1 MLSDNAI
8 FVGDVPIN
16 HVSFD
21 RISEIGLTKYLSV
34 VKLLSLKEDEIEGL
48 FKEKEVHTMMAL
60 VWILTKIEPD
70 FWDDLCI
77 VCFEL
82 FGKEPYLLED
92 PARITFGRFEIN
104 EENWCEIASIIR
116 ARNCLGASAE
126 VEEEDNPADEAT
138 RALLKRRNEMRKK
151 LAKKKGSSE
160 ESITYVDLVSIYSS
174 SMKLPLSEVMKYDIY
189 QLNNQFRRA
198 QMYETYQTQIEALLH
213 GAKNEDMDLKHY
225 ARKLIEEL

>member
-1 MLSDNAI
+1 
-8 FVGDVPIN
+8 
-16 HVSFD
+16 
-21 RISEIGLTKYLSV
+21 LSV
-34 VKLLSLKEDEIEGL
+34 VKLLSLNEDEIEDL
-48 FKEKEVHTMMAL
+48 LKEKEVHTTMAL
-60 VWILTKIEPD
+60 VWIFTKIEPN
-70 FWDDLCI
+70 FWEDLC
-77 VCFEL
+77 VVSSDL
-82 FGKEPYLLED
+82 FGKEPCRLED
-92 PARITFGRFEIN
+92 PTRISFGRFEIN

-116 ARNCLGASAE
+116 ARNCLSASSE
-126 VEEEDNPADEAT
+126 LEDEDNPADEAT
-138 RALLKRRNEMRKK
+138 RALIKRRNEMRKK

-160 ESITYVDLVSIYSS
+160 DSITYIDLVSIYSS